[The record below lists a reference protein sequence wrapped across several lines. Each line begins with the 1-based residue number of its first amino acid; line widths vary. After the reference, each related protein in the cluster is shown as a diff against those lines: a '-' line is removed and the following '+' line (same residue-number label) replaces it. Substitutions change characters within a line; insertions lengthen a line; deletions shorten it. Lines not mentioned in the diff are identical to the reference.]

1 MNQLVEK
8 DIQLLNETLSLS
20 SQITEIG
27 IEEMKELQE
36 QNKQLNSIHSD
47 LIDIDIQ
54 QQLSKETLKKIHHPF
69 GGFHSLKSLFSK
81 RKEEKTGKIV
91 DKMDKQVKKEM
102 KHELKYYQ
110 LKDENEIISDNNHN
124 KNHHN
129 NHNHKNGKKRNNHS
143 NRKKKERKNQ
153 QKEYYQLPDHIQS
166 SGMNQEYQNKLDIL
180 EQTVNEMNFLSHEI
194 NKELILTKYQIEMN
208 KQMMNY
214 QEKQLEKN
222 ISSMKKVKK

>member
-1 MNQLVEK
+1 MQVIKEA
-8 DIQLLNETLSLS
+8 NE
-20 SQITEIG
+20 
-27 IEEMKELQE
+27 
-36 QNKQLNSIHSD
+36 
-47 LIDIDIQ
+47 
-54 QQLSKETLKKIHHPF
+54 
-69 GGFHSLKSLFSK
+69 
-81 RKEEKTGKIV
+81 
-91 DKMDKQVKKEM
+91 
-102 KHELKYYQ
+102 
-110 LKDENEIISDNNHN
+110 
-124 KNHHN
+124 
-129 NHNHKNGKKRNNHS
+129 
-143 NRKKKERKNQ
+143 